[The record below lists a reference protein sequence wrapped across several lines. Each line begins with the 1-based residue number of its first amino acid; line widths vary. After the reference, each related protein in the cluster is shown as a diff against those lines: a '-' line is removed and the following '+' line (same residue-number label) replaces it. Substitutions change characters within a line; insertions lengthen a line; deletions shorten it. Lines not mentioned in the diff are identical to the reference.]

1 MKVKRRVCSAALT
14 LAMTLSLLVTMVLPA
29 GAVDYA
35 GGSGTRN
42 DPYLIATAQQLK
54 NFRDQ
59 VNAGDRDL
67 CASLIANVDLAGQ
80 DWDPIGLSSSG
91 YVGTFEGNGYA
102 IRNLKI
108 SRLSAGTSTG
118 GSTLWGGGL
127 FGIVGKGGVVRGL
140 NVDGTIST
148 QDTVSH
154 HPDIGAIAGGNLGTI
169 GICCN
174 SNESVNMMCCPQIIE
189 PLVIVIR
196 GHFEKMLI

>member
-118 GSTLWGGGL
+118 
-127 FGIVGKGGVVRGL
+127 K
-140 NVDGTIST
+140 
-148 QDTVSH
+148 
-154 HPDIGAIAGGNLGTI
+154 
-169 GICCN
+169 
-174 SNESVNMMCCPQIIE
+174 
-189 PLVIVIR
+189 
-196 GHFEKMLI
+196 

>member
-80 DWDPIGLSSSG
+80 DWDPIGLSSWG
-91 YVGTFEGNGYA
+91 PLKATATPFGT
-102 IRNLKI
+102 
-108 SRLSAGTSTG
+108 
-118 GSTLWGGGL
+118 
-127 FGIVGKGGVVRGL
+127 
-140 NVDGTIST
+140 
-148 QDTVSH
+148 
-154 HPDIGAIAGGNLGTI
+154 
-169 GICCN
+169 
-174 SNESVNMMCCPQIIE
+174 
-189 PLVIVIR
+189 
-196 GHFEKMLI
+196 

>member
-59 VNAGDRDL
+59 VNAGDRP

-80 DWDPIGLSSSG
+80 T
-91 YVGTFEGNGYA
+91 GTP
-102 IRNLKI
+102 
-108 SRLSAGTSTG
+108 SA
-118 GSTLWGGGL
+118 
-127 FGIVGKGGVVRGL
+127 
-140 NVDGTIST
+140 
-148 QDTVSH
+148 
-154 HPDIGAIAGGNLGTI
+154 
-169 GICCN
+169 
-174 SNESVNMMCCPQIIE
+174 
-189 PLVIVIR
+189 
-196 GHFEKMLI
+196 

>member
-108 SRLSAGTSTG
+108 SRLSRRHQHRGQHPLG
-118 GSTLWGGGL
+118 GRA
-127 FGIVGKGGVVRGL
+127 VRHRGQ
-140 NVDGTIST
+140 GRRGPGA
-148 QDTVSH
+148 QCGRH
-154 HPDIGAIAGGNLGTI
+154 HLHPGYRVP
-169 GICCN
+169 
-174 SNESVNMMCCPQIIE
+174 SP
-189 PLVIVIR
+189 
-196 GHFEKMLI
+196 

>member
-102 IRNLKI
+102 IRNLK
-108 SRLSAGTSTG
+108 SAAFPPAPAPGAAPSGGAGCSASWARAAWSG
-118 GSTLWGGGL
+118 GSMWTAPSPPRIPCPITL
-127 FGIVGKGGVVRGL
+127 
-140 NVDGTIST
+140 TSAP
-148 QDTVSH
+148 S
-154 HPDIGAIAGGNLGTI
+154 PGAIWA
-169 GICCN
+169 
-174 SNESVNMMCCPQIIE
+174 
-189 PLVIVIR
+189 PLR
-196 GHFEKMLI
+196 SASPP

>member
-14 LAMTLSLLVTMVLPA
+14 LAMTLSLLVTMVLP
-29 GAVDYA
+29 A

-118 GSTLWGGGL
+118 GSTLWGGA
-127 FGIVGKGGVVRGL
+127 VRHRGQ
-140 NVDGTIST
+140 GRRGPGA
-148 QDTVSH
+148 QCGRH
-154 HPDIGAIAGGNLGTI
+154 HLHPGYRVP
-169 GICCN
+169 
-174 SNESVNMMCCPQIIE
+174 SP
-189 PLVIVIR
+189 
-196 GHFEKMLI
+196 